1 MADKS
6 RTVFQVDDDNQMK
19 VEPSAIVLFIGNL
32 S

>member
-6 RTVFQVDDDNQMK
+6 RTVFQVDDDAQMK
-19 VEPSAIVLFIGNL
+19 VEPLTIVLFIGNL